1 MSKAVSPARAPEP
14 RSYASPLR
22 ERQMK
27 ETKEAIFRAATE
39 QLADHGLAD
48 FHIPRLAEAAGVSIR
63 TVYRYFP
70 TKDALL
76 EAFAHWLDDQV
87 GSTMT
92 TTPAGLDE
100 MLEGVETVYA
110 GFEDNADILRS
121 HWATPHGR
129 AIREKGRVRRLS
141 ALGSVVRDAFPH
153 LSPLEQRHVTAM
165 LSLLHSSRTWQA
177 FKDDFGLDGREA
189 GRVVGWALRT
199 LVADLR
205 QRDAEA
211 AQQQKTNTGK
221 K

>member
-1 MSKAVSPARAPEP
+1 MSAQSTTATRRTYE
-14 RSYASPLR
+14 SPLR

-39 QLADHGLAD
+39 QLADHGLAE
-48 FHIPRLAEAAGVSIR
+48 FHIPELAEAAGVSVR

-76 EAFAHWLDDQV
+76 ESFAHWLDDQV
-87 GSTMT
+87 GSPA
-92 TTPAGLDE
+92 TTPAASLDDL
-100 MLEGVETVYA
+100 LEGVETVYA
-110 GFEDNADILRS
+110 GFDDNEGVIRS

-129 AIREKGRVRRLS
+129 GIREKGRIRRLAAVESAVKS
-141 ALGSVVRDAFPH
+141 ALPN
-153 LSPLEQRHVTAM
+153 LSAKEQRQATAI

-177 FKDDFGLDGREA
+177 FKDDFGIDGKES
-189 GRVVGWALRT
+189 GKVVAWALRT

-205 QRDAEA
+205 RRDAEA
-211 AQQQKTNTGK
+211 AQQHASTSK